1 LFRRS
6 KNSKM
11 FDTKKLLTH
20 ARDNGYA
27 IGAFNV
33 ANLET
38 LKAVVN
44 AAVKLDSPVIIE
56 ASAGEVGHMG
66 IGQLRTL
73 VDSYAAETGLP
84 IILNLDHAIDE
95 PSIHQAIE
103 SRFDLIHVDA
113 SKLPIE
119 ENIELTR
126 RVAKLAHQ
134 QGLLC
139 EGELD
144 HIQGSSDDHRAVDVS
159 TVQKQD
165 LYTNPDRAVEFVQ
178 ATGIDT
184 FAAFF
189 GNVHGVF
196 KQPPELDFELLKKIA
211 DQVPAFLSMHGG
223 SGIRDEDVQRAIEVG
238 RIVKINVNS
247 ELRIAFREELEL
259 SLDSGDT
266 VKAYEFYAP
275 VIEGV
280 QKIVEQKIKIF
291 GSDGRAES

>member
-1 LFRRS
+1 
-6 KNSKM
+6 M
-11 FDTKKLLTH
+11 FDAQKILIH
-20 ARDNGYA
+20 AREHNYA

-44 AAVKLDSPVIIE
+44 AAVKLQSPVIIE

-66 IGQLRTL
+66 IGQLRAL
-73 VDSYAAETGLP
+73 VDAYTAETGIP
-84 IILNLDHAIDE
+84 ILLNLDHAIDE

-103 SRFDLIHVDA
+103 SKFDLIHVDA
-113 SKLPIE
+113 SKLPVD
-119 ENIELTR
+119 ENIKLTR
-126 RVAKLAHQ
+126 RVADTAHE

-144 HIQGSSDDHRAVDVS
+144 HIQGSSDDHRAEDVS

-165 LYTNPDRAVEFVQ
+165 LYTDPDKAAEFVQ

-196 KQPPELDFELLKKIA
+196 KQPPKLDFELLEQIA
-211 DQVPAFLSMHGG
+211 EKVPAFLSMHGG
-223 SGIRDEDVQRAIEVG
+223 SGIRDEDVRRAIKVG
-238 RIVKINVNS
+238 HIVKINVNS
-247 ELRIAFREELEL
+247 ELRIAFREELEM
-259 SLDSGDT
+259 SLQGSDT
-266 VKAYEFYAP
+266 VKAYDFYAP

-280 QKIVEQKIKIF
+280 QKIVEQKMEVF
-291 GSDGRAES
+291 GSEGHV